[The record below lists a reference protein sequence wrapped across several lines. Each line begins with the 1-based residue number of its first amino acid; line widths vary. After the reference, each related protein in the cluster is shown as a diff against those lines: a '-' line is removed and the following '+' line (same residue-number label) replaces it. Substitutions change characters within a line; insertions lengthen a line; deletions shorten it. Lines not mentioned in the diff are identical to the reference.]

1 MKMTDEIRIEAP
13 REEVFAALNNPEILR
28 QAIPG
33 CQDLKQTSKTELTG
47 TVQAKVGPVKATFQG
62 TVTLSDIIAPE
73 GYTITGEGKGGAA
86 GFAKGMARV
95 GLMEDGDAT
104 ILNYEV
110 NAEVG
115 GKLAQVGS
123 RLIEGTS
130 KKLANQFFTTFSNL
144 VGPNNTSTEANMG
157 STSSEEDKKQTD
169 APTSFI
175 WVSASV
181 VAALLVL
188 GYLVGFKN

>member
-13 REEVFAALNNPEILR
+13 RDEVFAALNNPEILR
-28 QAIPG
+28 QSIPG
-33 CQDLKQTSKTELTG
+33 CQDLKRLSETELTG

-62 TVTLSDIIAPE
+62 VVTLSDVIAPE

-95 GLMEDGDAT
+95 ALIDDENAT

-123 RLIEGTS
+123 RLIDGTS
-130 KKLANQFFTTFSNL
+130 KKLANEFFITFSNL
-144 VGPNNTSTEANMG
+144 VGPNSVATKGEIDSPP
-157 STSSEEDKKQTD
+157 SEEDQKQSD
-169 APTSFI
+169 KPASFI
-175 WVSASV
+175 WISAFV
-181 VAALLVL
+181 FAALLAL
-188 GYLVGFKN
+188 GYLIGFKD